1 MEKQMRKRLFL
12 ILPLL
17 AGLLFTSCKEVVAP
31 EPPVAVKNYFPLPNN
46 TVYKYAVDSVSET
59 NAYFNIAQKN
69 VSFGPEVVVAGTP
82 YYTQTEVTIFNDGN
96 IVTQRPKVR
105 KTERGLYYYI
115 DTSGTSALIPDT
127 VRPFVQIDR
136 EVIAMTLPFFPG
148 QSWSAFKFNVAIVP
162 LISVTASY
170 VGSAAYSYDVWG
182 LPSRVNAEIVKYEL
196 KITIPDLGTGPVN
209 LTYTGEVWYSEDLGV
224 VMREGDYFLFQLL
237 AGSEIDLLAP
247 NYKVRERLTE
257 IVR

>member
-1 MEKQMRKRLFL
+1 MEKQMRKRLL
-12 ILPLL
+12 MILPLL

-46 TVYKYAVDSVSET
+46 TVYKYSVDSVSAT
-59 NAYFNIAQKN
+59 NAYFNIGTKN
-69 VSFGPEVVVAGTP
+69 ISFGPEVVVAGTP
-82 YYTQTEVTIFNDGN
+82 YYTQTEVTSYTGGDV
-96 IVTQRPKVR
+96 VTQRPKVR

-115 DTSGTSALIPDT
+115 DTSGTSAIIPDT

-136 EVIAMTLPFFPG
+136 EVIAMTLPFFSG
-148 QSWSAFKFNVAIVP
+148 QTWSAFKFNVAIVP
-162 LISVTASY
+162 LISITASY
-170 VGSAAYSYDVWG
+170 IGNAAYNVDVQG
-182 LPSRVNAEIVKYEL
+182 LPSRVNAEVIKYEL
-196 KITIPDLGTGPVN
+196 RITVPDLGTGPIN
-209 LTYTGEVWYSEDLGV
+209 LNYSGEVWYSEDLGV

-237 AGSEIDLLAP
+237 GGSELDLLAP

>member
-1 MEKQMRKRLFL
+1 MERKMRKGILL
-12 ILPLL
+12 IML
-17 AGLLFTSCKEVVAP
+17 AVSGLGFTSCKDTVAP
-31 EPPVAVKNYFPLPNN
+31 EPVQPVKNYFPLPNN
-46 TVYKYAVDSVSET
+46 TVYKYSVDSVSET
-59 NAYFNIAQKN
+59 NAYFNIGTKN
-69 VSFGPEVVVAGTP
+69 ISFGPEVVVAGTP
-82 YYTQTEVTIFNDGN
+82 YYNQTEVTTYTGGE

-115 DTSGTSALIPDT
+115 DTSGTGALIPDT
-127 VRPFVQIDR
+127 LKPFVQIDR
-136 EVIAMTLPFFPG
+136 EVIAISLPFFPG
-148 QSWSAFKFNVAIVP
+148 QTWSAFKFNVAIVP

-170 VGSAAYSYDVWG
+170 TGSAVYNNDVVG

-196 KITIPDLGTGPVN
+196 KITIPDLGTGPIN
-209 LTYTGEVWYSEDLGV
+209 LTYTGEVWYSEELGV

-237 AGSEIDLLAP
+237 GGSELDLFAP

>member
-1 MEKQMRKRLFL
+1 MEKKMRKRLFL
-12 ILPLL
+12 ILPLV

-46 TVYKYAVDSVSET
+46 TVYKYSVDSVSAT
-59 NAYFNIAQKN
+59 SAYFNIGTKN
-69 VSFGPEVVVAGTP
+69 ISFGPEVVVAGTP
-82 YYTQTEVTIFNDGN
+82 YYTQTEITNYTDGN

-136 EVIAMTLPFFPG
+136 EVIAMTLPFFSG
-148 QSWSAFKFNVAIVP
+148 QTWSAFKFNVAIVP

-170 VGSAAYSYDVWG
+170 GGSAAYSNDIIG

-196 KITIPDLGTGPVN
+196 RITVPDLGTGPIN
-209 LTYTGEVWYSEDLGV
+209 LNYTGEVWYSEELGV
-224 VMREGDYFLFQLL
+224 VMREGDSFLFQLL
-237 AGSEIDLLAP
+237 AGGEIDLLAP